1 MLIMIKREEEWMA
14 IKISFDKESE
24 FLWIKEIIDAGVL
37 NGSHDRLTILK
48 YLGVSMKQS
57 VTYSP
62 NDNYEDDTKEKREE
76 YNKKFSQLNPR
87 QAAAVIRAEMEDE
100 K

>member
-1 MLIMIKREEEWMA
+1 MA

-24 FLWIKEIIDAGVL
+24 FLWIKEIINAGLL
-37 NGSHDRLTILK
+37 NGNPDRLTILK
-48 YLGVSMKQS
+48 YLGVPMQQTVS
-57 VTYSP
+57 YSP
-62 NDNYEDDTKEKREE
+62 NDNYEDDIKEKREE

-87 QAAAVIRAEMEDE
+87 QAVAAIRAEMEDE